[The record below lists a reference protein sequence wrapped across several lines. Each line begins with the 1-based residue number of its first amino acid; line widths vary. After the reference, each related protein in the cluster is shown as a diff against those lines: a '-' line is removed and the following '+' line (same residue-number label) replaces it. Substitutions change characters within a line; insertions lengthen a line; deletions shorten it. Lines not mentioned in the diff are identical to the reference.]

1 MKLKSAIAAA
11 AAGVLL
17 ALSPQPASASVA
29 INARTCAEPNG
40 RVNAIALA
48 GTLAYI
54 GGDFTQVKDERGV
67 WRARNR
73 LAVFDTATCAL
84 LPWAPTAN
92 ASVRAL
98 HYYGGVLYAGGDFT
112 TMNGVARGRLASFT
126 TSTGALRPFNPN
138 PNRVVRAFAVAAGRL
153 YIGGDFGA
161 VGTIGRSGLAAFYL
175 SNGALDAAW
184 KPVSV
189 GGVYALAN
197 DATRLYVGGMFT
209 ALAGSTY
216 SARFGAV
223 GLTSGLLDRAFL
235 PRPSWPVHTIKV
247 DSRAVYAA
255 GGGTGGHLG
264 IYNVNGTLQR
274 PLFTTDG
281 DIQGLAVDGDSLY
294 VGGHFNN
301 YCTGGTGS
309 GTPFLCSLPVER
321 RKALEISLSRGT
333 VTKWA
338 PVINSALGVFS
349 TAVVPSTHQLWVGG
363 DFTRI
368 NDRLVERLASF
379 S

>member
-1 MKLKSAIAAA
+1 MKLKSVIAAA
-11 AAGVLL
+11 AAGALL

-29 INARTCAEPNG
+29 INARSCAEPNG
-40 RVNAIALA
+40 RVNAIAMA

-73 LAVFDTATCAL
+73 LAVFDTANCAL

-161 VGTIGRSGLAAFYL
+161 VGTTGRSGLAAFYL

-184 KPVSV
+184 KPCPWA
-189 GGVYALAN
+189 GC
-197 DATRLYVGGMFT
+197 TRWPT
-209 ALAGSTY
+209 TRRACTWAGCSPPLP
-216 SARFGAV
+216 GAP
-223 GLTSGLLDRAFL
+223 T
-235 PRPSWPVHTIKV
+235 PP
-247 DSRAVYAA
+247 
-255 GGGTGGHLG
+255 
-264 IYNVNGTLQR
+264 
-274 PLFTTDG
+274 
-281 DIQGLAVDGDSLY
+281 
-294 VGGHFNN
+294 
-301 YCTGGTGS
+301 GS
-309 GTPFLCSLPVER
+309 GPSGSP
-321 RKALEISLSRGT
+321 AG
-333 VTKWA
+333 
-338 PVINSALGVFS
+338 FS
-349 TAVVPSTHQLWVGG
+349 TVPSCRVRAGRCTP
-363 DFTRI
+363 
-368 NDRLVERLASF
+368 
-379 S
+379 